1 MPEPLW
7 LKCFLSLSRH
17 IPATTQHNKK
27 LEHKSSI
34 NILPWIIIKANALLH
49 LMQWMWMAWR
59 GMEEGRGVSCFPYF
73 IRKSWKVNRFGSI
86 SFYSKSTNIFQS
98 KSGKQWKSHFYFLI
112 LNKTNGGTN
121 SIFLISTFFVQLHD
135 CIPATKLIAILHDRI
150 VACDKQKKKR
160 TPRWTLCRWTTFK
173 YENTKK
179 YCTNISPLNAIKG
192 FKVVQNLCKHITA
205 VT

>member
-86 SFYSKSTNIFQS
+86 SFYSKSTNISQS

-160 TPRWTLCRWTTFK
+160 KEKKIEGVAEKAISLNLISRRSNMSRSK
-173 YENTKK
+173 KEKEN
-179 YCTNISPLNAIKG
+179 IWNALIFLK
-192 FKVVQNLCKHITA
+192 
-205 VT
+205 